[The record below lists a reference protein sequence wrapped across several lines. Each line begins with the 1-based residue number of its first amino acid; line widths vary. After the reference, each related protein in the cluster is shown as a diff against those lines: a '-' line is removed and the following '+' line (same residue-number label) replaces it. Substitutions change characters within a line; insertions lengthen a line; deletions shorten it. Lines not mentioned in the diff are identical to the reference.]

1 MSHITINYLH
11 VVGKVLKVS
20 VALAMQAG
28 LWIEPELG
36 ACFLQHLL
44 CEAVTTPNRGLL
56 LLSFAT
62 ACYLKNTSEDSL
74 KCLSVPFEQ
83 WCPVLRQDSLMPCSI
98 VFCQSSS

>member
-56 LLSFAT
+56 TAVICNCLL
-62 ACYLKNTSEDSL
+62 LK
-74 KCLSVPFEQ
+74 KH
-83 WCPVLRQDSLMPCSI
+83 LRR
-98 VFCQSSS
+98 